1 LAKAYSTPG
10 ALDKLW
16 RSNTSRMPTKMK
28 IINTTTVFST
38 ALYSCET
45 WTFTAKI
52 RRMLLA
58 FESKCYRR
66 IMRVKWTEKITNDT
80 IFS

>member
-1 LAKAYSTPG
+1 MAKAYSTPG
-10 ALDKLW
+10 APDKLW

-58 FESKCYRR
+58 FESKY
-66 IMRVKWTEKITNDT
+66 MLPKNHESEKDTENNK
-80 IFS
+80 